1 MEEPIRRMKVEA
13 EKREEDVGES
23 ASFSSEPIFVL
34 PDNLRV
40 DFLANSPPDS
50 PVSTFDVIFE
60 II

>member
-1 MEEPIRRMKVEA
+1 MQEPIRRMKVEA

-23 ASFSSEPIFVL
+23 ASFSSDCFVL
-34 PDNLRV
+34 PDDSRV
-40 DFLANSPPDS
+40 DFPVNSPPDS